1 MSRNADR
8 NQYFIRSKSP
18 IFNAIHEC
26 SLSKEFFTKAG
37 RVTRGKSK
45 YNIPQLSTVIDIM
58 RNDPNIDARNLRTL
72 LKDVVPSDLNL
83 DAKFICNFRSRVAL
97 HISKFVDGD
106 SSLTS
111 LSAKFLTVNKSLTQE
126 EMSITNNPIIRTNF
140 LSVLRKVMQTGDTTW
155 SAIGYL
161 KQMQIELPGTSYRIK
176 LDCNNIPEAILWM
189 TPQMKLKLIRF
200 GDILFLDA
208 QKRPYNHFGWP
219 YIGVTIKD
227 GWNRVG
233 VCCEGICATED
244 LEVYEWI
251 LKSLCEMVPDFKLS
265 RIKLIFGDQ
274 FLKQSLL
281 VKLNIEE
288 TCVLRCDYYHCMNE
302 VWPSRNNFGVV
313 VMAKIR
319 QYLEGMLTCRTKAQW
334 ENLSNK
340 ALKGIENDPRKI
352 GKLLNIVNSV
362 TYYAGFYLRSLEGN
376 LDLLGS
382 TPAEINHASN
392 VAHLG
397 KGASWSISEHCANL
411 FKRQQYLSTK
421 ENQQENEYYVSMHK

>member
-1 MSRNADR
+1 
-8 NQYFIRSKSP
+8 
-18 IFNAIHEC
+18 
-26 SLSKEFFTKAG
+26 
-37 RVTRGKSK
+37 
-45 YNIPQLSTVIDIM
+45 M

-106 SSLTS
+106 SPLTS

-126 EMSITNNPIIRTNF
+126 EMAITNNPIIRTNF

-288 TCVLRCDYYHCMNE
+288 TCVL
-302 VWPSRNNFGVV
+302 
-313 VMAKIR
+313 
-319 QYLEGMLTCRTKAQW
+319 
-334 ENLSNK
+334 
-340 ALKGIENDPRKI
+340 
-352 GKLLNIVNSV
+352 
-362 TYYAGFYLRSLEGN
+362 
-376 LDLLGS
+376 
-382 TPAEINHASN
+382 
-392 VAHLG
+392 
-397 KGASWSISEHCANL
+397 
-411 FKRQQYLSTK
+411 
-421 ENQQENEYYVSMHK
+421 